1 MPPPRIVY
9 GVRPVEE
16 ALRAKRVHALFIAEG
31 LEDERGGPGKAV
43 LEAAKVA
50 SMQPVTRPRAV
61 LDALAHGGVHQGVLA
76 VTGEYPYASVE
87 QIVHA
92 AKKNETGKAPLIL
105 VLDGV
110 QDPQNFGAL
119 VRTAHVVGVDGIII
133 PRDRAVAVTPAVVKA
148 SAGATEH
155 ARIALVTNVARTLE
169 ELKEAGLWI
178 CGAVAQGGQAPW
190 KIDLKVPL
198 ALVLGAEGK
207 GIRPLVL
214 RGCDLQLQIPMTGK
228 VASLN
233 VGVAGAML
241 LYETSRQRA

>member
-1 MPPPRIVY
+1 MAPQRLVY

-16 ALRAKRVHALFIAEG
+16 ALRAKRVQALFIADG
-31 LEDERGGPGKAV
+31 LADDRGGVGRGV
-43 LEAAKVA
+43 LEAAKV
-50 SMQPVTRPRAV
+50 MNIHPVTRPRAA
-61 LDALAHGGVHQGVLA
+61 LDELAQGGVHQGVLA

-87 QIVHA
+87 QILHA
-92 AKKNETGKAPLIL
+92 ANNSGKPPLVL

-119 VRTAHVVGVDGIII
+119 VRTAHVSGVDGIII
-133 PRDRAVAVTPAVVKA
+133 PRDRAVAVTPAVVKS

-169 ELKEAGLWI
+169 EIKEAGLWT
-178 CGAVAQGGQAPW
+178 CGAVADGGQSPW
-190 KIDLKVPL
+190 KIDMKVPL

-214 RGCDLQLQIPMTGK
+214 KGCDLSACIPMSGK

-241 LYETSRQRA
+241 LYEVTRQRA

>member
-1 MPPPRIVY
+1 MARIVY

-16 ALRAKRVHALFIAEG
+16 ALRAKRVQALFVQEG
-31 LEDERGGPGKAV
+31 SDEDARGALRPV
-43 LEAAKVA
+43 LDAAKLA
-50 SMQPVTRPRAV
+50 NMQPVARAKAALDV
-61 LDALAHGGVHQGVLA
+61 LAKNGVHQGVVA
-76 VTGEYPYASVE
+76 ITGEYPYASLD
-87 QIVHA
+87 QILSA
-92 AKKNETGKAPLIL
+92 ERKQPPLVL
-105 VLDGV
+105 VLDGL

-133 PRDRAVAVTPAVVKA
+133 PRDRQVAVTAAVVKA

-155 ARIALVTNVARTLE
+155 AKIALVTNVARTLE

-178 CGAVAQGGQAPW
+178 CGAVAQEGDPPW
-190 KIDLKVPL
+190 KIDMKVPL

-214 RGCDLQLQIPMTGK
+214 RGCDLLVRIPMTGK

-233 VGVAGAML
+233 VGAAGAML
-241 LYETSRQRA
+241 LYEAARQRA

>member
-1 MPPPRIVY
+1 MARLVY

-16 ALRAKRVHALFIAEG
+16 ALRAKRVQALFVADGI
-31 LEDERGGPGKAV
+31 EDDKQGAAQGV
-43 LEAAKVA
+43 LAAAKLAGV
-50 SMQPVTRPRAV
+50 QPVAHSRAA
-61 LDALAHGGVHQGVLA
+61 LDELCKGGVHQGVVA

-87 QIVHA
+87 QILVA
-92 AKKNETGKAPLIL
+92 AEKAGRPALVL

-110 QDPQNFGAL
+110 QDPQNLGAL
-119 VRTAHVVGVDGIII
+119 VRTAHVVGADGIII
-133 PRDRAVAVTPAVVKA
+133 PRDRAVAITPSVVKA

-169 ELKEAGLWI
+169 ELKESKLWV
-178 CGAVAQGGQAPW
+178 CGAVAEGGVAPW
-190 KIDLKVPL
+190 KIDMKVPL

-214 RGCDLQLQIPMTGK
+214 RGCDLLVRIPMVGK

-233 VGVAGAML
+233 VGAAGAML
-241 LYETSRQRA
+241 MYETARQRA

>member
-1 MPPPRIVY
+1 M
-9 GVRPVEE
+9 
-16 ALRAKRVHALFIAEG
+16 
-31 LEDERGGPGKAV
+31 
-43 LEAAKVA
+43 
-50 SMQPVTRPRAV
+50 
-61 LDALAHGGVHQGVLA
+61 
-76 VTGEYPYASVE
+76 E

-155 ARIALVTNVARTLE
+155 ALIALVTNVARTLE
-169 ELKEAGLWI
+169 ELKEDGLWM
-178 CGAVAQGGQAPW
+178 CGAVAEGGQAPW

-214 RGCDLQLQIPMTGK
+214 RGCDLQVQIPMTGK

-241 LYETSRQRA
+241 LYEASRQRA